1 MSDQDRISPHDINTI
16 SSIWVMRIKKNIDKG
31 IQYQIL
37 KTDIIKTVW
46 QTVGRVSKE
55 ILGVKGLKPIQFLNL
70 QKVHVTFS
78 LRWL

>member
-16 SSIWVMRIKKNIDKG
+16 SSILVMRIKKNIDEG

-37 KTDIIKTVW
+37 QTDIIKTVW

>member
-16 SSIWVMRIKKNIDKG
+16 LSIWVMRIKKNIDKG

>member
-16 SSIWVMRIKKNIDKG
+16 SSIWVMRIKKNINKG

-55 ILGVKGLKPIQFLNL
+55 ILGVKGLKISKPFCL
-70 QKVHVTFS
+70 VHQTYTIP
-78 LRWL
+78 